1 MREKTHRFGV
11 RSLDNPG
18 CFPYKSVCGINE
30 AIRNLNTIET
40 IEIWLAIECE
50 EITANCLSVIIYYGY
65 VKKEESFT
73 L

>member
-1 MREKTHRFGV
+1 MRENTHRFGI

-18 CFPYKSVCGINE
+18 CFPYKSVCGIYE
-30 AIRNLNTIET
+30 AIRNLNTIQA
-40 IEIWLAIECE
+40 IEIWLAIGCE
-50 EITANCLSVIIYYGY
+50 EITNCLSVIIYYGY